1 MHATPSPGM
10 VVRACVEPVVGGCDC
25 PRQGQQ
31 HGKKGQGA
39 HADKGQ
45 GKGWGVPLGSGTSHK
60 GCYKGHQG
68 QHAHKGK
75 PVAAKGWGA
84 HPGHADKGK
93 PVEGKGWGVH
103 PRSWPSDKGLQG
115 KRADKGKPVE
125 GKGKGGEPE
134 HKPNAKGSA
143 QWKLKSGKQTAVEQ
157 ASKSD
162 TSGTSENKSED
173 KEEENEKDAMS
184 ASKEEEEQT
193 KGTPPEGLH
202 DGPKSQGHAH
212 GSQCALRTPVLSQV
226 PEGAAEERR
235 RNG

>member
-1 MHATPSPGM
+1 MWNPWREDAI
-10 VVRACVEPVVGGCDC
+10 A
-25 PRQGQQ
+25 QGKDNRM
-31 HGKKGQGA
+31 GKDKGT
-39 HADKGQ
+39 HADKG
-45 GKGWGVPLGSGTSHK
+45 
-60 GCYKGHQG
+60 
-68 QHAHKGK
+68 KGK
-75 PVAAKGWGA
+75 DWGA

-115 KRADKGKPVE
+115 NHADKGKPVE
-125 GKGKGGEPE
+125 SKGKGGEPE
-134 HKPNAKGSA
+134 PKPNAKGSA
-143 QWKLKSGKQTAVEQ
+143 QWKPKSGKQPGAEQ

-162 TSGTSENKSED
+162 TSGASESESED
-173 KEEENEKDAMS
+173 KEEKDEMS
-184 ASKEEEEQT
+184 ASKKRRTRQ
-193 KGTPPEGLH
+193 KGTPPEGLR

>member
-1 MHATPSPGM
+1 MQTRASPW
-10 VVRACVEPVVGGCDC
+10 RA
-25 PRQGQQ
+25 
-31 HGKKGQGA
+31 
-39 HADKGQ
+39 
-45 GKGWGVPLGSGTSHK
+45 
-60 GCYKGHQG
+60 
-68 QHAHKGK
+68 
-75 PVAAKGWGA
+75 
-84 HPGHADKGK
+84 
-93 PVEGKGWGVH
+93 KGWGVH

-143 QWKLKSGKQTAVEQ
+143 QWKPKSGKQTGVEQ

-162 TSGTSENKSED
+162 ASGAPENESED
-173 KEEENEKDAMS
+173 KEKDNENNAMS
-184 ASKEEEEQT
+184 ANKKRRTKQ

-235 RNG
+235 LNG